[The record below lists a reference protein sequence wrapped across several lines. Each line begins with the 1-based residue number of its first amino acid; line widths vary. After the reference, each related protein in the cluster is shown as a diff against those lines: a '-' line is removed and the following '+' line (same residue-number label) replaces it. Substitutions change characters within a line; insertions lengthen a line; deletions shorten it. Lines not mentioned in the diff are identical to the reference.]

1 LPYGHDADDT
11 QLVQDG
17 ISPLPRFADDSAL
30 DYTPAKEVRPA
41 RDGGGTGDTLVL
53 CCTDIESKGLSEEGL
68 GKPGDKQ
75 ALGIGGVADHA
86 NGALTIATG
95 ISKAAM
101 PRKEARSVV
110 KYHKHIN

>member
-1 LPYGHDADDT
+1 MPYGHDADDT
-11 QLVQDG
+11 QLAQDG
-17 ISPLPRFADDSAL
+17 ISPLPRFDGDSAL
-30 DYTPAKEVRPA
+30 DYTPAKDVRPA
-41 RDGGGTGDTLVL
+41 RDGGGTGDKLVL
-53 CCTDIESKGLSEEGL
+53 CLLDIESKGLSEEGL